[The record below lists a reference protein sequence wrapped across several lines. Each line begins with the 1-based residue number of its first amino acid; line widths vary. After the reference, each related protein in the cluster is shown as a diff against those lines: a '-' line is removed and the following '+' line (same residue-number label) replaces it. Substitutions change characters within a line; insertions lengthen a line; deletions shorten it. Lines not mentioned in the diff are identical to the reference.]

1 MDIMVSYSTKC
12 ANDEYYN
19 DFFDNE
25 TMYWSVVQNCSNEGT
40 IDVFVKQIDQM
51 PTNTFFKNNQ
61 IDITVTNSSISTVN
75 LGLIN

>member
-1 MDIMVSYSTKC
+1 MVSYSTKC

>member
-1 MDIMVSYSTKC
+1 MVSYSTKC

-61 IDITVTNSSISTVN
+61 IDITVTNSNISTVN